1 MASLS
6 ETKQQRGLSLQT
18 KVLMLILIPL
28 LLVTLVLVAYKAY
41 DRIGDTNDTLA
52 EQREMLIEERR
63 NSVRDIVQMATTAIA
78 PIYDRAGANDADA
91 KAQAAEMLRA
101 MRFEGNNYIFV
112 YEYDGTNIVLPH
124 SPDRQG
130 TNLIDLQTPD
140 GDYLIRDMIQI
151 AQDGGGFYEYPW
163 EYPGTD
169 EPQPKHSY
177 VDRLEKWG
185 WMLGAGVYVTDVD
198 EALAELEAAANA
210 DLRDAIVFA
219 TLLAAI
225 LFVVVALVTFGV
237 VRRIVGPIKRT
248 ADAMGDIAQGRGD
261 LTRRLSVESNDEVGN
276 LAVQFNAFVSRMQ
289 DTLRDVRRSTVSVY
303 HSAGEISRS
312 SEELATRTEQAA
324 ANLQETS
331 ASMEEIT
338 STVNHSADNAQ
349 QANKLVQSTAEVAH
363 QGEEAMGQVESTMR
377 DINDSATRISEIITM
392 IDAIA
397 FQTNILALNA
407 SVEAARAGE
416 HGRGFAVVAQEVR
429 TLASR
434 SSNASKEIRALIDAS
449 VQHTHTG
456 AELVRNAGATMREIV
471 ESVSKVTDVI
481 GEISAGAKEQ
491 SSGIGQINT
500 AVAEMDTMTQQNAAM
515 VQESTTAAADMRRHA
530 EHLNELINSFVLGED
545 GPQTSSRSSASA
557 ARQALPASSA
567 KPQPELKRP
576 TLSSKPAP
584 AKGSEE
590 DWEEF

>member
-1 MASLS
+1 MATPPSTMKKRS
-6 ETKQQRGLSLQT
+6 VSLQT
-18 KVLMLILIPL
+18 KVLILVLLPL
-28 LLVTLVLVAYKAY
+28 LLVTVALVAFDAY
-41 DRIGDTNDTLA
+41 SRTQDTRQTIA
-52 EQREMLIEERR
+52 EQRDLLIEERR

-78 PIYDRAGANDADA
+78 PIYDQAGANDADA
-91 KAQAAEMLRA
+91 KVQAADMLRA
-101 MRFEGNNYIFV
+101 MRFEGNNYVFV
-112 YEYDGTNIVLPH
+112 YEYDGTNIVLPF

-130 TNLIDLQTPD
+130 TNLIDLQTPN
-140 GDYLIRDMIQI
+140 GDYLVRDMIQI
-151 AQDGGGFYEYPW
+151 AQSGGGFYEYPW
-163 EYPGTD
+163 EYPGTSD
-169 EPQPKHSY
+169 VEPKHSY
-177 VDRLEKWG
+177 IDRLEKWG

-198 EALAELEAAANA
+198 AAVAELEAAANA
-210 DLRDAIVFA
+210 DLRDSIIFA
-219 TLLAAI
+219 ALLGAV
-225 LFVVVALVTFGV
+225 LFAVVALFAVGV
-237 VRRIVGPIKRT
+237 VRRIVGPIRRT

-276 LAVQFNAFVSRMQ
+276 LAVQFNAFVGRMQ
-289 DTLRDVRRSTVSVY
+289 DTLLDVRRSTASVY
-303 HSAGEISRS
+303 HSAGEISHS

-324 ANLQETS
+324 ANLQQTS

-338 STVNHSADNAQ
+338 STVSHSADNAQ

-363 QGEEAMGQVESTMR
+363 QGEASMEQVERTMR

-416 HGRGFAVVAQEVR
+416 HGRGFAVVAEEVR

-434 SSNASKEIRALIDAS
+434 SSNASKEIRGLIDAS
-449 VQHTHTG
+449 VQHTQSGT
-456 AELVRNAGATMREIV
+456 ELVRNAGATMREIV

-530 EHLNELINSFVLGED
+530 EHLNELINSFVLGE
-545 GPQTSSRSSASA
+545 GAPAPRQSKSPS
-557 ARQALPASSA
+557 RQALPTSSA
-567 KPQPELKRP
+567 GASQELKRP
-576 TLSSKPAP
+576 ALSSKPAP
-584 AKGSEE
+584 AKGSED
-590 DWEEF
+590 DWEAF